1 MDSCVKQ
8 PSYICV
14 KTHSVSLVHIVQK
27 RNHKTKKI
35 INQIATTETHGFS
48 YFVGKTRVLPAVKL
62 ADYTNT
68 VLR

>member
-1 MDSCVKQ
+1 M
-8 PSYICV
+8 
-14 KTHSVSLVHIVQK
+14 KTQNK
-27 RNHKTKKI
+27 KKI